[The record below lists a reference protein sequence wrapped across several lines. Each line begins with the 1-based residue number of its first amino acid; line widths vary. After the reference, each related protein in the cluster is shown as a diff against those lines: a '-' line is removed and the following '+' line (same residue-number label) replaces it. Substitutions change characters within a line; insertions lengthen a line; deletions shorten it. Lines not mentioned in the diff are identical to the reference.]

1 MDSKVEIDKV
11 SAMLKSAGFKL
22 LDVQFEGVI
31 DVMDP
36 ELGSRLITLISKM
49 AVERQQAFGV
59 FRMYYECDG
68 DTRMIEVPVGA
79 APGGEMPPED
89 LPPEELPPQA
99 PPQRPARR

>member
-1 MDSKVEIDKV
+1 
-11 SAMLKSAGFKL
+11 MLKSGGFKL

-31 DVMDP
+31 DVMDQ

-59 FRMYYECDG
+59 FRLYYECDG

-79 APGGEMPPED
+79 APGGEMPPEED
-89 LPPEELPPQA
+89 LPPEEPPQA
-99 PPQRPARR
+99 PPQRGSRR

>member
-1 MDSKVEIDKV
+1 MDSKAEIDKV

-36 ELGSRLITLISKM
+36 ELGSRLTTLISKM

-59 FRMYYECDG
+59 FRIYYESDG

-79 APGGEMPPED
+79 APGGDMPEED
-89 LPPEELPPQA
+89 LPPEEPPQA
-99 PPQRPARR
+99 PPQRAGRR